1 MGLSHMRNCA
11 TERRKKSET
20 RAERAELWARPP
32 AREWNLAVARE
43 FARAAAWETERI
55 AATARVPPKRIVD
68 V

>member
-11 TERRKKSET
+11 TERRKKSEA

-32 AREWNLAVARE
+32 AREWNLTVSRE

-55 AATARVPPKRIVD
+55 AATARPSQKQIAD
-68 V
+68 S

>member
-32 AREWNLAVARE
+32 AQEWNLAVARE

-55 AATARVPPKRIVD
+55 AAIARPSQKRIAD
-68 V
+68 S